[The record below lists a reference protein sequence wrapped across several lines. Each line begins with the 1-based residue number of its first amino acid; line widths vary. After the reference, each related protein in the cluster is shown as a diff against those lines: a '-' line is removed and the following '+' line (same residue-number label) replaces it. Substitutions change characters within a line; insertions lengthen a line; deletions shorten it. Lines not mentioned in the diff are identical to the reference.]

1 MRTKID
7 YKLVNKG
14 TNEFLELQDFAED
27 FDHKIIEH
35 PNINV
40 FAHYSNGNLIGYSDH
55 VFLPVVYPAFHP
67 KYTRPQD
74 VIQVMNDWRAHTQL
88 SGNPGYIGVPLLD
101 DRPNFTNEVMQKL
114 GLTKMNR
121 EIYSMTNF

>member
-1 MRTKID
+1 MKPRID
-7 YKLVNKG
+7 YKLVRQG
-14 TNEFLELQDFAED
+14 TNEYYELQDFAED
-27 FDHKIIEH
+27 FDHKIVEH

-40 FAHYSNGNLIGYSDH
+40 FAHYSNGNLFGYSDH

-74 VIQVMNDWRAHTQL
+74 VLQVMNDWRAHTQL

-101 DRPNFTNEVMQKL
+101 ERPNFTNEVMQKL

-121 EIYSMTNF
+121 EIYSMNNF